1 MTTADGKTAKPKAAQ
16 ILIGENALIVSER
29 AKKRTEFYSSARLP
43 EAYSGGRAIISVADA
58 TIAFVQSATWT
69 VSVELEEI
77 KTVDS
82 ILPWE
87 IAVNQVRVR
96 ASLTQFVDP
105 ASSPESQLLFSNVQ
119 ALLHQPLVFIEFF
132 DKLGTKMFTSKGM
145 FESINGSIGSA
156 SLATLSASFV
166 GIGWA
171 TNTVQAFTPYEP
183 EGILGR
189 VGAALSSIKKLG
201 F

>member
-1 MTTADGKTAKPKAAQ
+1 MTTPDGKTAKPKAAQ
-16 ILIGENALIVSER
+16 VLIGDNALIVGER
-29 AKKRTEFYSSARLP
+29 AKKRISTPYAKLP
-43 EAYSGGRAIISVADA
+43 EAYAGGRAIISVADA
-58 TIAFVQSATWT
+58 TVAFVQSASWS
-69 VSVELEEI
+69 VSVDMEEV

-87 IAVNQVRVR
+87 IAINQVRVR
-96 ASLTQFVDP
+96 ANLSQFVDP
-105 ASSPESQLLFSNVQ
+105 ASSPDSQLLFSNVQ

-145 FESINGSIGSA
+145 FESISGSIGNA
-156 SLATLSASFV
+156 SLATLTASFI

-171 TNTVQAFTPYEP
+171 TNTVQSFTPYADDNL
-183 EGILGR
+183 LGR
-189 VGAALSSIKKLG
+189 VQGALNSIKKIG